1 MKGGIDVIKLLNDWP
16 GKILINDKNVN
27 LTGDFKFTDD
37 MTIKLLP
44 VKNVS
49 SDEAANVHNEVLIE
63 VRQYMTKKIYTLI

>member
-44 VKNVS
+44 VKMS
-49 SDEAANVHNEVLIE
+49 AL
-63 VRQYMTKKIYTLI
+63 TKRLTYITKF